1 MSISIDNSYLYSG
14 YLTTATSANSKA
26 EQLTTTLN
34 SKKLGE
40 SSDEELMEVCKTFE
54 SYFVEMVLKE
64 MEKTVHSSDQES
76 DYYQYFGDILTKSY
90 AEGIT
95 KSSQLGLAQSLY
107 DSMKRNM

>member
-1 MSISIDNSYLYSG
+1 MSISIDNSYLYSD
-14 YLTTATSANSKA
+14 YLTTATGANSKA
-26 EQLTTTLN
+26 EQLTTTL
-34 SKKLGE
+34 SSEKLSQ

-64 MEKTVHSSDQES
+64 MEQTVHSSDQES

-90 AEGIT
+90 AENIT
-95 KSSQLGLAQSLY
+95 KSNQLGLAQSLY